1 MWKKSYL
8 LSKLLLLYGDVLL
21 KFYLKSEVFL
31 DKKSIKGVCTRR
43 KNVRFCKIVAL
54 VREVI
59 PEMLY
64 KFPHF
69 VLFLD
74 KQLKKERYQVEK
86 TLHLGKIIGLIQG
99 GFIEILFKI

>member
-31 DKKSIKGVCTRR
+31 DKTSIKGVCTRR

-74 KQLKKERYQVEK
+74 KQLRKERYQVEK

-99 GFIEILFKI
+99 GFIEILSKI